1 MWIVV
6 SIVIGA
12 IWTVGARWTTQ
23 VIDPKKDIFD
33 MTGKR
38 RYEDDDDWL
47 W

>member
-12 IWTVGARWTTQ
+12 IWTVGARWVKQ
-23 VIDPKKDIFD
+23 VIDPNN

-38 RYEDDDDWL
+38 RYEDDDDWP